1 MPNEW
6 GVRVPE
12 WLDATGLEDGDDTD
26 LQIDEYDLASSP
38 NDFNVLTIANFLESG
53 AVKVPGFQRHYVWDV
68 KRASKLIESL
78 IIGLPIPQ
86 VFLYEEG
93 RNNFLVIDGQQRLMT
108 IYYFMKQRFPRR
120 DRRAELRTL
129 VESGTQLSDGLL
141 FNDEYFE
148 DFRLR
153 LPNISDEVKNKFN
166 RLRYSTLGEYKT
178 QFDLRTIRNII
189 VKQIAPKGDDS
200 SIYEMFNRLNTGGVN
215 LTPQEI
221 RGSLHHSDFM
231 NLLAR
236 LNLDPRWRELLGS
249 EIPDLHMRDV
259 EILLRAQAMWHQGDS
274 YKASMV
280 RFLNQFAKS
289 AKSMKLEHLQQIE
302 TNFTWFLGA
311 VAGTDRSVFLSKQ
324 GKLMIPVFEAVFA
337 GSQVLREKNNAVI
350 SDDAVKALR
359 ADETFADLAQAKTA
373 DTSNVTERIRI
384 ARRILLE
391 HADPKSAEAE

>member
-1 MPNEW
+1 
-6 GVRVPE
+6 
-12 WLDATGLEDGDDTD
+12 
-26 LQIDEYDLASSP
+26 
-38 NDFNVLTIANFLESG
+38 
-53 AVKVPGFQRHYVWDV
+53 
-68 KRASKLIESL
+68 
-78 IIGLPIPQ
+78 
-86 VFLYEEG
+86 LYEEG

-120 DRRAELRTL
+120 DRRAKLRTL
-129 VESGTQLSDGLL
+129 VESGTELTNELL

-153 LPNISDEVKNKFN
+153 LPNISAEVKNKFN

-189 VKQIAPKGDDS
+189 VKQVSPKGDDS

-221 RGSLHHSDFM
+221 RGSLHHSRFM
-231 NLLAR
+231 DLLAR
-236 LNLDPRWRELLGS
+236 LNLDPSWRQLLGS
-249 EIPDLHMRDV
+249 DTPDLHMRDV
-259 EILLRAQAMWHQGDS
+259 EILLRAEAMWYNGDS

-289 AKSMKLEHLQQIE
+289 AKNMEVNDLQQIE
-302 TNFTWFLGA
+302 TDFTWFLGA
-311 VAGTDRSVFLSKQ
+311 VAGTDRGVFLSRQ
-324 GKLMIPVFEAVFA
+324 SKLMIPVFEAVFA
-337 GSQVLREKNNAVI
+337 GSKVLRKRNNAVI
-350 SDDAVKALR
+350 SSDAVRALR
-359 ADETFADLAQAKTA
+359 ADKIFADLAQAKTA

-391 HADPKSAEAE
+391 HADSRSAE

>member
-1 MPNEW
+1 MPDER
-6 GVRVPE
+6 GAGVPE
-12 WLDATGLEDGDDTD
+12 WLDATGLEAGDDAD

-38 NDFNVLTIANFLESG
+38 NDFNVLTIASFLESG

>member
-1 MPNEW
+1 MSLLNDVEIPD
-6 GVRVPE
+6 
-12 WLDATGLEDGDDTD
+12 WLDDTALNEEDSD

-38 NDFNVLTIANFLESG
+38 NDFNVLTIFSFIESG
-53 AVKVPGFQRHYVWDV
+53 AVKVPGFQRHYVWDL
-68 KRASKLIESL
+68 KRASKLVESL

-86 VFLYEEG
+86 IFLYEEG

-108 IYYFMKQRFPRR
+108 IFYFIKQRFPRR
-120 DRRAELRTL
+120 DKRAELRTL
-129 VESGTQLSDGLL
+129 VESGTTLSDELM

-153 LPNISDEVKNKFN
+153 LPNISKEVKNKFH
-166 RLRYSTLGEYKT
+166 RLRYTTLGEYKT

-189 VKQIAPKGDDS
+189 VKQVSPRDDDS

-231 NLLAR
+231 DLLAR
-236 LNLDPRWRELLGS
+236 LNLDERWRRLIGS
-249 EIPDLHMRDV
+249 STPDLHMRDV
-259 EILLRAQAMWHQGDS
+259 EILLRAEAMWHQGDT

-280 RFLNQFAKS
+280 SFLNRFAKS
-289 AKSMKLEHLQQIE
+289 AKAMTPSDLSALESD
-302 TNFTWFLGA
+302 FDWFLDALTG
-311 VAGTDRSVFLSKQ
+311 VDRSVFLSRQ

-337 GSQVLREKNNAVI
+337 GSRVLRDAGARSIPAKAVT
-350 SDDAVKALR
+350 DLR
-359 ADETFADLAQAKTA
+359 ADVEFAGLASAKTA

-384 ARRILLE
+384 ARRVLSD
-391 HADPKSAEAE
+391 HVSAQPET

>member
-38 NDFNVLTIANFLESG
+38 NDFNVLTIASFLESG
-53 AVKVPGFQRHYVWDV
+53 AVKVPGFQRHYVWDL

-86 VFLYEEG
+86 IFLYEEG

-120 DRRAELRTL
+120 DRRAKLRTL
-129 VESGTQLSDGLL
+129 VESGTELTNELL

-153 LPNISDEVKNKFN
+153 LPNISAEVKNKFN

-189 VKQIAPKGDDS
+189 VKQVSPKGDDS

-221 RGSLHHSDFM
+221 RGSLHHSRFM
-231 NLLAR
+231 DLLAR
-236 LNLDPRWRELLGS
+236 LNLDPSWRQLLGS
-249 EIPDLHMRDV
+249 DTPDLHMRDV
-259 EILLRAQAMWHQGDS
+259 EILLRAEAMWYNGDS

-289 AKSMKLEHLQQIE
+289 AKNMEVNDLQQIE
-302 TNFTWFLGA
+302 TDFTWFLGA
-311 VAGTDRSVFLSKQ
+311 VAGTDRGVFLSRQ
-324 GKLMIPVFEAVFA
+324 RKLMIPVFEAVFA
-337 GSQVLREKNNAVI
+337 GSKVLRKRNNAVI
-350 SDDAVKALR
+350 SSDAVRALR
-359 ADETFADLAQAKTA
+359 ADKIFADLAQAKTA

-391 HADPKSAEAE
+391 HADSRSAE